1 MKLLEQIEKWAA
13 ETPDQTA
20 FVWRDAKITYKQLKE
35 DSDALAHWIS
45 SEYPDDRSPIMVYG
59 HMQPEMIINFLGCV
73 KAGHAYI
80 PVDLSIPA
88 DRVQR
93 IAENSGAKLLLS
105 ATAVTVTD
113 LPVRIVSEDN
123 LKDIF
128 FTHKGNTP
136 NPEHAVKGDENF
148 YIIYTSGST
157 GNPKGVQITYNC
169 LVSFTKWAVED
180 FNLQTGQVF
189 LNQAPFSFDLSVMDI
204 YPSLVTGGTLWAID
218 KDMIARPKDLFASL
232 EQSDI
237 QVWTSTPS
245 FAEMCL
251 MEASFS
257 ESMLPNMKTFLFCGE
272 VLPNEV
278 ARKLIERFPKATI
291 MNTYGPTEA
300 TVAVTGIHVTEE
312 VLDQYKSLPVGY
324 CKSDCRLLIMKKDGT
339 IAPDGEKGEIVIVG
353 PSVSVGYLGSPEL
366 TEKAF
371 TMIDGERAYKT
382 GDAGYVENG
391 LLFYNGRLD
400 FQIKLHGYRMEL
412 EEIEHHLRAC
422 SYVEGAVIVPIKKG
436 EKYDYLLAVVVPGEH
451 SFEKEFKLTSAIK
464 KELNERLPN
473 YMIPR
478 KFMYQSSIPM
488 TPNGKVD
495 RKKLLSEVTA

>member
-1 MKLLEQIEKWAA
+1 MKLLEQIEKWAV

-20 FVWRDAKITYKQLKE
+20 FVWRDAKITYRQLKE
-35 DSDALAHWIS
+35 DSDALAYWIS
-45 SEYPDDRSPIMVYG
+45 SQYENDRSPIMVYG
-59 HMQPEMIINFLGCV
+59 HMQPEMIVCFLGCV

-80 PVDLSIPA
+80 PVDVSIPV
-88 DRVQR
+88 DRVLR
-93 IAENSGAKLLLS
+93 IAESSGAKLLLS
-105 ATAVTVTD
+105 PTDVTVAD
-113 LPVRIVSEDN
+113 LPVQIVDGKKLEDI
-123 LKDIF
+123 LL
-128 FTHKGNTP
+128 THKGNIA
-136 NPEHAVKGDENF
+136 NPEYAVNDEENF

-169 LVSFTKWAVED
+169 LVSFTKWTIED

-232 EQSDI
+232 EQSNI
-237 QVWTSTPS
+237 HVWTSTPS

-251 MEASFS
+251 MEPSFS
-257 ESMLPNMKTFLFCGE
+257 EGMLPNMKTFLFCGE
-272 VLPNEV
+272 VLSNDV
-278 ARKLIERFPKATI
+278 ARKLLERFPKATI

-300 TVAVTGIHVTEE
+300 TVAVTGIHVTNE
-312 VLDQYKSLPVGY
+312 VIDKYQSLPVGY
-324 CKSDCRLLIMKKDGT
+324 CKSDCRIIIMKEDGT
-339 IAPDGEKGEIVIVG
+339 VAADGEKGEIVIVG

-371 TMIDGERAYKT
+371 TVIDGERAYKT
-382 GDAGYVENG
+382 GDAGYLENG

-412 EEIEHHLRAC
+412 EEIEHHLRSC
-422 SYVEGAVIVPIKKG
+422 SYVEAAVVLPIKKG

-478 KFMYQSSIPM
+478 KFMYQPSIPM

>member
-1 MKLLEQIEKWAA
+1 MKLLEQIEKWAL

-45 SEYPDDRSPIMVYG
+45 SQYGDDRSPIIVYG
-59 HMQPEMIINFLGCV
+59 HMQPEMIVCFLGCV

-80 PVDLSIPA
+80 PVDVSIPA
-88 DRVQR
+88 DRVLR
-93 IAENSGAKLLLS
+93 IAESSGAKLLLS
-105 ATAVTVTD
+105 PTEVTVSE
-113 LPVRIVSEDN
+113 LPVETIDGNKLEDIV
-123 LKDIF
+123 L
-128 FTHKGNTP
+128 THKGKIP
-136 NPEHAVKGDENF
+136 NPDHAVNDEDNF

-157 GNPKGVQITYNC
+157 GNPKGVQITANC
-169 LVSFTKWAVED
+169 LVSFTKWIVED

-218 KDMIARPKDLFASL
+218 KDMIARPKDLFVSL

-251 MEASFS
+251 MEPSFS
-257 ESMLPNMKTFLFCGE
+257 EGMLPNMKTFLFCGE
-272 VLPNEV
+272 VLSNDV
-278 ARKLIERFPKATI
+278 SRKLLERFPKATI

-300 TVAVTGIHVTEE
+300 TVAVTGIHVTNE
-312 VLDQYKSLPVGY
+312 VVEKYQSLPVGY
-324 CKSDCRLLIMKKDGT
+324 CKSDCRIIIMKEDGT
-339 IAPDGEKGEIVIVG
+339 IAADGEKGEIVIVG

-371 TMIDGERAYKT
+371 TVIDGERAYKT
-382 GDAGYVENG
+382 GDAGYLENG

-412 EEIEHHLRAC
+412 EEIEHHLRSC
-422 SYVEGAVIVPIKKG
+422 SYVEAAVVLPIK
-436 EKYDYLLAVVVPGEH
+436 
-451 SFEKEFKLTSAIK
+451 
-464 KELNERLPN
+464 R
-473 YMIPR
+473 
-478 KFMYQSSIPM
+478 
-488 TPNGKVD
+488 GKI
-495 RKKLLSEVTA
+495 

>member
-1 MKLLEQIEKWAA
+1 MLLEQIEKWAV

-20 FVWRDAKITYKQLKE
+20 FVWRDAKITYRQLKE
-35 DSDALAHWIS
+35 DSDALASWIS
-45 SEYPDDRSPIMVYG
+45 SQYEDDRSPIMVYG
-59 HMQPEMIINFLGCV
+59 HMQPEMIVCFLGCV

-80 PVDLSIPA
+80 PVDVSIPV
-88 DRVQR
+88 DRVLR
-93 IAENSGAKLLLS
+93 IAESSGAKLLLS
-105 ATAVTVTD
+105 PTDVTIAD
-113 LPVRIVSEDN
+113 LPVQIVDGTKLEDI
-123 LKDIF
+123 LL
-128 FTHKGNTP
+128 THKGKRA
-136 NPEHAVKGDENF
+136 NPENAVQGEDNF

-169 LVSFTKWAVED
+169 LVSFTKWTIED

-232 EQSDI
+232 EQSDV

-251 MEASFS
+251 MEPSFS
-257 ESMLPNMKTFLFCGE
+257 EGMLPNMKTFLFCGE
-272 VLPNEV
+272 VLSNDV
-278 ARKLIERFPKATI
+278 ARKLLERFPKATI

-300 TVAVTGIHVTEE
+300 TVAVTGIHVTNE
-312 VLDQYKSLPVGY
+312 VVDKYQSLPVGY
-324 CKSDCRLLIMKKDGT
+324 CKSDCRIIIMKEDGT
-339 IAPDGEKGEIVIVG
+339 VAADGEKVEIVIVG

-371 TMIDGERAYKT
+371 TVIDGERAYKT
-382 GDAGYVENG
+382 GDAGYLENG

-412 EEIEHHLRAC
+412 EEIEHHLRSC
-422 SYVEGAVIVPIKKG
+422 SYVEAAVVLPIKKG
-436 EKYDYLLAVVVPGEH
+436 EKYDYLLAVVVPSEH

>member
-1 MKLLEQIEKWAA
+1 MKLLEQIEKWAL

-45 SEYPDDRSPIMVYG
+45 SQSGDDRSPIIVYG
-59 HMQPEMIINFLGCV
+59 HMQPEMIVCFLGCV

-80 PVDLSIPA
+80 PVDVSIPA
-88 DRVQR
+88 DRVLR
-93 IAENSGAKLLLS
+93 IAESSGAKLLLS
-105 ATAVTVTD
+105 PTEVTVAE
-113 LPVRIVSEDN
+113 LPVETIDGNKLEDI
-123 LKDIF
+123 LL
-128 FTHKGNTP
+128 THKGKIP
-136 NPEHAVKGDENF
+136 NPDHAVNDEDNF

-157 GNPKGVQITYNC
+157 GNPKGVQITSNC
-169 LVSFTKWAVED
+169 LVSFTKWIVED

-218 KDMIARPKDLFASL
+218 KDMIARPKDLFVSL

-251 MEASFS
+251 MEPSFS
-257 ESMLPNMKTFLFCGE
+257 EGMLPNMKTFLFCGE
-272 VLPNEV
+272 VLSNDV
-278 ARKLIERFPKATI
+278 SRKLLERFPKATI

-300 TVAVTGIHVTEE
+300 TVAVTGIHVTNE
-312 VLDQYKSLPVGY
+312 VVEKYQSLPVGY
-324 CKSDCRLLIMKKDGT
+324 CKSDCRIIIMKEDGT
-339 IAPDGEKGEIVIVG
+339 IAADGEKGEIIIVG

-371 TMIDGERAYKT
+371 TVIDGERAYKT
-382 GDAGYVENG
+382 GDAGYLENG

-412 EEIEHHLRAC
+412 EEIEHHLRSC
-422 SYVEGAVIVPIKKG
+422 SYVEGAVVLPIKKG